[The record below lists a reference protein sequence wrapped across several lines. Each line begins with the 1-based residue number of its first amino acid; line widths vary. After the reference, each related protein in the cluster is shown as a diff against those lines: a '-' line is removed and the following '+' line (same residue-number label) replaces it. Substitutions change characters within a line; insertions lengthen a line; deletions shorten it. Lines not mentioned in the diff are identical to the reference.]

1 MRKIINKL
9 FFWRRKKAE
18 QEFKGVLSDQR
29 QLLLASIGL
38 TYVRQ
43 CKRDR
48 NFRRKMERTEFGQAV
63 IKHLK
68 AYEGGK

>member
-1 MRKIINKL
+1 MKKFLNRMI
-9 FFWRRKKAE
+9 FWRRKKAH
-18 QEFKGVLSDQR
+18 QEFKEVLSDHR
-29 QLLLASIGL
+29 QVLLASIGL

-63 IKHLK
+63 IEHLK
-68 AYEGGK
+68 MYEQQN

>member
-1 MRKIINKL
+1 MKRLINKL

-18 QEFKGVLSDQR
+18 QEFKEVLSNQR

-63 IKHLK
+63 VKYLK